1 MNPNNFSSNNMLNRK
16 RHSTNEHYKSKI
28 LIENEIIY

>member
-16 RHSTNEHYKSKI
+16 RHSTNEHNRSKI
-28 LIENEIIY
+28 LIEIK